1 MRKPMLAVCALL
13 ALTACGAPSADDD
26 PAGST
31 AGITTTGP
39 SSAAPMT
46 AAPAAPASIEFGSD
60 HRFPSGL
67 VVSVSEPKLFRPSD
81 SAYPRSERAAAFGIA
96 IYNETEQP
104 YRLSSLSVRAT
115 VSEEEAQQVVDATQG
130 YTGIVDADRDLPPGA
145 MVRVTLAFAMP
156 SKSCPVVLT
165 VRPDTATGTTAVY
178 TGSV

>member
-13 ALTACGAPSADDD
+13 ALTACGAPAADDD
-26 PAGST
+26 QAGGTAGAATAGS
-31 AGITTTGP
+31 
-39 SSAAPMT
+39 SSTAPMT
-46 AAPAAPASIEFGSD
+46 AAPVSIAFGSD

-67 VVSVSEPKLFRPSD
+67 VVSVAEPKLFRPSD

-115 VSEEEAQQVVDATQG
+115 VSEKDAQQVVDATQG

-145 MVRVTLAFAMP
+145 MARVTLAFAMP
-156 SKSCPVVLT
+156 SESCPVVLT
-165 VRPDTATGTTAVY
+165 IRPETATGTTAVY
-178 TGSV
+178 SGSV